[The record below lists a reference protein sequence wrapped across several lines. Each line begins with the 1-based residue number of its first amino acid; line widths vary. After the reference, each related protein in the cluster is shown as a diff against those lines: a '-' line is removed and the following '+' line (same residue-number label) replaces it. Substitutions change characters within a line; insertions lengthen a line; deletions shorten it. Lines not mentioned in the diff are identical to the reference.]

1 MQQAESA
8 SSVTH
13 LGPAARE
20 PIGRRRSSPLLRGK
34 GRSESQHCPGGRLLG
49 ARPVRLMGGSS
60 CRLRGIFSHLMA
72 SFPLLGGQ
80 GCRPLLTAQHGR
92 APGHVPPAGPR
103 LLTVFCSDCT
113 QHARPALRSS
123 HACLSVQCISSRR
136 RTLRCARRVRPRQQQ
151 THSPSGWAVC
161 CPPSFPHFIA
171 ILNYLGPALPRGGSV
186 SLTAAHQGED
196 LPIFTSR
203 DLRHRP

>member
-8 SSVTH
+8 SSITH

-20 PIGRRRSSPLLRGK
+20 PIRRRRSSPLLRGK
-34 GRSESQHCPGGRLLG
+34 GRSESQHCLGGRLLG

-60 CRLRGIFSHLMA
+60 CRLRGIFSFDGLMPPA
-72 SFPLLGGQ
+72 GWSGLSSTPDGSA
-80 GCRPLLTAQHGR
+80 RPGAW
-92 APGHVPPAGPR
+92 VCPPAGPR

-123 HACLSVQCISSRR
+123 HACLSVRCISSRR

-203 DLRHRP
+203 DLRHWP